1 MIHKDEYKTAV
12 CLIQKTRA

>member
-12 CLIQKTRA
+12 CLIEKTRA